1 MIMYRDIYILFRLT
15 NQLVQSAR
23 LVLTIKK
30 SLDIFNER
38 KKQKK
43 IKLN

>member
-1 MIMYRDIYILFRLT
+1 MYHDGIYSLWLT

-38 KKQKK
+38 KKREKK
-43 IKLN
+43 N

>member
-1 MIMYRDIYILFRLT
+1 MYHDVYVPLWLT

-38 KKQKK
+38 KKEKK
-43 IKLN
+43 N